1 MADNWKSLENELSLE
16 IWAKWNFFVQRK
28 LSAIMSRDDLN
39 YTCQIIALFIHCNEA
54 MKIKNSLWW
63 NDEFAMKIIDF
74 FLFEISVKNCL
85 KKWNFVLSDEENFI
99 D

>member
-1 MADNWKSLENELSLE
+1 MISIVGHTIKVYLKPRFKTLADNWKSLENELSLE

-63 NDEFAMKIIDF
+63 NDEFAMKIKE
-74 FLFEISVKNCL
+74 LF
-85 KKWNFVLSDEENFI
+85 
-99 D
+99 